1 MGLLEFLHARKERP
15 LPIPLD
21 QVYDASIKDEPED
34 RMLVQNR
41 RLADA
46 IQEFQDH
53 EDNPRPQEMFIF
65 EEQRRL
71 QPDYH
76 VPYYWSASYHMK
88 KRNYELAKDVLKAG
102 ITQCRGKS
110 ALCRRLAECYFCTGD
125 LEQSIYWFCT
135 AIMAGDQTDFNPY
148 LFIGYMCDAYGLKK
162 EAYWA
167 RRRARGISYTMSYA
181 VLEYVHSDRD
191 KIMDFATVKK
201 TDKAVKMLQA
211 FYLHASRVLG
221 NL

>member
-1 MGLLEFLHARKERP
+1 MGLLEFFSRRTEKP
-15 LPIPLD
+15 QPIGLE
-21 QVYDASIKDEPED
+21 QVYDASIRDEPEI
-34 RMLVQNR
+34 RMLAHNR

-46 IQEFQDH
+46 IQDFQDH
-53 EDNPRPQEMFIF
+53 EDNPRPQEIF
-65 EEQRRL
+65 TFEDERRL

-76 VPYYWSASYHMK
+76 VPYYWCASYYMK
-88 KRNYELAKDVLKAG
+88 KRNYELAKDVLRAG
-102 ITQCRGKS
+102 IEKCRGKS

-162 EAYWA
+162 QAYWA
-167 RRRARGISYTMSYA
+167 RRRARGISYAMSYA

-191 KIMDFATVKK
+191 KIMAFATDKK
-201 TDKAVKMLQA
+201 TEKAVKMLEA
-211 FYLHASRVLG
+211 FYLHASKALG
-221 NL
+221 DL